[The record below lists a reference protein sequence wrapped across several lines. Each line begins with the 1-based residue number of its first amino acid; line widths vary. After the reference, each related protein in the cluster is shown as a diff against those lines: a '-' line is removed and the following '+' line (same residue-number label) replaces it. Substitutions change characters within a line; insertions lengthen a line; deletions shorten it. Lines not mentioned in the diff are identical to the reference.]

1 MEDTIKKLFEVDPK
15 EVPSSIPLFPLENV
29 LLLPFGKLPLN
40 IFEERYINMVLDSLK
55 SHRMIGIIQP
65 RNNNNDFF
73 MMGCIGKITSYIE
86 TPDYRLVLNLEGVCR
101 FALHERNLTPK
112 GYYQAIIDTTSYL
125 DDLKSLE
132 PMIDRDGLTKKYADF
147 FKMKKLQIDREVL
160 GETSNLQLLSTLAML
175 APFNKID
182 KQAIL
187 ESPNL
192 KESVNNLNSIIDLN
206 KFNGKIL
213 SVVFKEYRKDELK
226 FISFNAKKAR
236 GLMTQFIIK
245 NKIDSNKDIKEFDYD
260 NYNFDSKLSDDSTFV
275 FTR

>member
-1 MEDTIKKLFEVDPK
+1 
-15 EVPSSIPLFPLENV
+15 
-29 LLLPFGKLPLN
+29 
-40 IFEERYINMVLDSLK
+40 MVLDSLK

-73 MMGCIGKITSYIE
+73 TTGCIGKITSYIE

-132 PMIDRDGLTKKYADF
+132 PMIDRDSLIKKYADF
-147 FKMKKLQIDREVL
+147 FKMKKLEIDREVL
-160 GETSNLQLLSTLAML
+160 VETSNLQLLSTLAML

-192 KESVNNLNSIIDLN
+192 KDRVNTINSILDLN
-206 KFNGKIL
+206 TFQ
-213 SVVFKEYRKDELK
+213 VVANNSSQL
-226 FISFNAKKAR
+226 N
-236 GLMTQFIIK
+236 
-245 NKIDSNKDIKEFDYD
+245 
-260 NYNFDSKLSDDSTFV
+260 
-275 FTR
+275 